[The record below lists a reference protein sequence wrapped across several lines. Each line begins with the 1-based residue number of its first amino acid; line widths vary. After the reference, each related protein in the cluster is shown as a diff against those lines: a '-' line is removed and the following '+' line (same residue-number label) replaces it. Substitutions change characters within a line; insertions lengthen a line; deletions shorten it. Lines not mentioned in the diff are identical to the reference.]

1 MPDEVIVTE
10 TPPLYS
16 CYGRIGRQV
25 SIPITGSRAKRILHG
40 VINVCSGAVLLLITD
55 IWNEHTHQFFLG
67 MVRAYWRGRQIIL
80 FEDRGT
86 PHTAEESLETAADLG
101 IELRFLPRATPEL
114 NAMDHLWRFVK
125 RRALADRIDG
135 RCLDPERNHSCP
147 TGRIVY
153 QRASDFLGCDFDR
166 KALCMEQLPF
176 LNVESS
182 IQGSKNSALVI
193 GALN

>member
-1 MPDEVIVTE
+1 MLDEVIVTE

-55 IWNEHTHQFFLG
+55 LWNEHTHQFFLG
-67 MVRAYWRGRQIIL
+67 MVRAYWRGWRIIL

-86 PHTAEESLETAADLG
+86 PHTAEESLETAADFG

-125 RRALADRIDG
+125 GRALADRSARSVDESADAACHYLMAM
-135 RCLDPERNHSCP
+135 RPQER
-147 TGRIVY
+147 
-153 QRASDFLGCDFDR
+153 LK
-166 KALCMEQLPF
+166 KAGILSGNFWLT
-176 LNVESS
+176 N
-182 IQGSKNSALVI
+182 
-193 GALN
+193 

>member
-1 MPDEVIVTE
+1 MLDEVIVTE

-16 CYGRIGRQV
+16 CYGRIGQQV

-55 IWNEHTHQFFLG
+55 LWNEHTHQFFLE
-67 MVRAYWRGRQIIL
+67 MVRTCWRGRRIIL

-86 PHTAEESLETAADLG
+86 PHTAEESLETAASLG

-125 RRALADRIDG
+125 GQALADRSTRSVDKSADAA
-135 RCLDPERNHSCP
+135 CQYLLAMKSKERMK
-147 TGRIVY
+147 
-153 QRASDFLGCDFDR
+153 
-166 KALCMEQLPF
+166 KAGILSGNFWLT
-176 LNVESS
+176 N
-182 IQGSKNSALVI
+182 
-193 GALN
+193 

>member
-1 MPDEVIVTE
+1 MLDEVIVTE

-16 CYGRIGRQV
+16 CYGRIGQQV

-40 VINVCSGAVLLLITD
+40 VINVCSGAGLLLITD

-67 MVRAYWRGRQIIL
+67 MVRARWRGWRIIL

-125 RRALADRIDG
+125 GRALADRLTRSVDESAG
-135 RCLDPERNHSCP
+135 AACQYLLAMKPKER
-147 TGRIVY
+147 
-153 QRASDFLGCDFDR
+153 LK
-166 KALCMEQLPF
+166 KAGVLSGKFWLI
-176 LNVESS
+176 N
-182 IQGSKNSALVI
+182 
-193 GALN
+193 